1 MAARLAAL
9 IARLREGVAWL
20 PDKPEETPE
29 ASARALWL
37 AAAGQ
42 PCSVVAAQDIAVLPE
57 LDAAALARLDALLE
71 RRLAGEPLAHLTG
84 RQHFC
89 GLEMLAGRQALVPRV
104 ETALLAQAAIAALH
118 RRPAAAGEAAI
129 VLDACT
135 GSGNVALAIAHHCPT
150 ARVSAADLS
159 TEAIDL
165 ARANARWLALDDRV
179 RFLAGDL
186 LAPFAV
192 LDVAGRVDLLTCNPP
207 YISSAKVPLM
217 AAEIADHEPAMA
229 FDGGPLGVSLLSRLL
244 DEAPDWLR
252 PGGALLVEVGLGQ
265 GPALLRR
272 LARQPAWAQVQGHA
286 DQHGAIRVL
295 ELVRSDATPG
305 PG

>member
-1 MAARLAAL
+1 MDARLDSL
-9 IARLREGVAWL
+9 IARLRDGVAWL

-29 ASARALWL
+29 GSARALWL

-42 PCSVVAAQDIAVLPE
+42 PCSVVAAQWVAVLPA
-57 LDAAALARLDALLE
+57 LDAAGLARLDALLE

-104 ETALLAQAAIAALH
+104 ETVLLAQAAIAALQ
-118 RRPAAAGEAAI
+118 RRPADAGEAAI

-135 GSGNVALAIAHHCPT
+135 GSGNVALAIAQHCPA
-150 ARVSAADLS
+150 ARVAGADLS
-159 TEAIDL
+159 AEAVDL
-165 ARANARWLALDDRV
+165 ARANARWLGLDDRV
-179 RFLAGDL
+179 RLLVGDL
-186 LAPFAV
+186 LAPFAA

-217 AAEIADHEPAMA
+217 AAEIAGHEPALA
-229 FDGGPLGVSLLSRLL
+229 FDGGPLGVSVLSRLL
-244 DEAPDWLR
+244 EEAPAWLR
-252 PGGALLVEVGLGQ
+252 PGGVLLVEVGLGQ

-272 LARQPAWAQVQGHA
+272 LARDPAWSKAGGHA
-286 DQHGAIRVL
+286 DASGAIRVL
-295 ELVRSDATPG
+295 ELERSDANPATG
-305 PG
+305 